1 VDSLRGGRLSAA
13 RETRAVMVAVPATFK
28 PAFRTV
34 ALIGRYKS
42 RDVAAPL
49 RSLGAFLATRG
60 CTVLLERETAA
71 AAGVEEF
78 PLVDY
83 AGIGARADL
92 AVVLGG
98 DGTMLAAARALA
110 ASGVP
115 LVGVNQGRLGFM
127 TDIALGAMT
136 ETLGGILEGRHT
148 VEARTM
154 LVAEVVRAGEPVFA
168 TSALND
174 VVVNKGASGRLI
186 ELVVR
191 VDGEFVYDLRSD
203 GLIIATPTGSTAY
216 ALSAN
221 GPIIQPTVPALALV
235 PISPHTL
242 SNRPIAVSDSCVVEM
257 TLKHGAD
264 ARLQCDGLAQ
274 IELAEGD
281 SITARRA
288 PHALQL
294 VHPQGYR
301 YYNMLRE
308 KLHWTESPL

>member
-1 VDSLRGGRLSAA
+1 
-13 RETRAVMVAVPATFK
+13 MVAMPAAFK
-28 PAFRTV
+28 TV

-49 RSLGAFLATRG
+49 RSLAAFLAGRG
-60 CTVLLERETAA
+60 CTVLVERETAA
-71 AAGVEEF
+71 EAGVEEF
-78 PLVDY
+78 PLADY
-83 AGIGARADL
+83 AGIGTRADL

-110 ASGVP
+110 GAGVP

-127 TDIALGAMT
+127 TDVAFGAMT
-136 ETLGGILEGRHT
+136 ETMGGILDGRYT

-154 LVAEVVRAGEPVFA
+154 LATEVVRAGAPIFA

-203 GLIIATPTGSTAY
+203 GLIVATPTGSTAY

-242 SNRPIAVSDSCVVEM
+242 SNRPIAVSDSCVVEI

-264 ARLQCDGLAQ
+264 ARLQTDGMPQ
-274 IELAEGD
+274 IDLAEGD
-281 SITARRA
+281 CITARRA
-288 PHALQL
+288 PYALKL
-294 VHPQGYR
+294 VHPEGYR

>member
-1 VDSLRGGRLSAA
+1 
-13 RETRAVMVAVPATFK
+13 MVAVPATFK
-28 PAFRTV
+28 PAAFRTV

-49 RSLGAFLATRG
+49 RSLGTLLAARG
-60 CTVLLERETAA
+60 CTVLLEADTAA
-71 AAGVEEF
+71 EAGVEEF

-83 AGIGARADL
+83 AGIGERADL

-98 DGTMLAAARALA
+98 DGTMLSAARALA

-127 TDIALGAMT
+127 TDIALGEMNATMGT
-136 ETLGGILEGRHT
+136 ILDGRYALESRTLL
-148 VEARTM
+148 A
-154 LVAEVVRAGEPVFA
+154 AEVLRAGAAVFG
-168 TSALND
+168 TNALND
-174 VVVNKGASGRLI
+174 VVVGKGASGRLI
-186 ELVVR
+186 ELEVR

-242 SNRPIAVSDSCVVEM
+242 SNRPIAVSDSCVVEV
-257 TLKHGAD
+257 TLKRGAD
-264 ARLQCDGLAQ
+264 ARLQCDGQ
-274 IELAEGD
+274 PQTELAEGD
-281 SITARRA
+281 CITARRA
-288 PHALQL
+288 PHAVKL
-294 VHPQGYR
+294 VHPEGYR

>member
-1 VDSLRGGRLSAA
+1 
-13 RETRAVMVAVPATFK
+13 MVAVSSTFK
-28 PAFRTV
+28 PAAFRTV

-42 RDVAAPL
+42 QDVATPL
-49 RSLGAFLATRG
+49 RGLGSFLTGRG
-60 CTVLLERETAA
+60 CTVLLEQETAA
-71 AAGVEEF
+71 ESGVAEF

-98 DGTMLAAARALA
+98 DGTMLSAARALA

-127 TDIALGAMT
+127 TDIVLDAMN
-136 ETLGGILEGRHT
+136 ETLGSILDGRYAL
-148 VEARTM
+148 EARTM
-154 LVAEVVRAGEPVFA
+154 LATEVVRAGKAIFA

-203 GLIIATPTGSTAY
+203 GLIVATPTGSTAY

-242 SNRPIAVSDSCVVEM
+242 SNRPIAVSDSCVVEVA
-257 TLKHGAD
+257 LKRGAD
-264 ARLQCDGLAQ
+264 ARLQTDGQPQ
-274 IELAEGD
+274 IELVEGD
-281 SITARRA
+281 CITTRRA
-288 PHALQL
+288 PHAAKL
-294 VHPQGYR
+294 VHPEGYR

-308 KLHWTESPL
+308 KLHWTENPG

>member
-1 VDSLRGGRLSAA
+1 
-13 RETRAVMVAVPATFK
+13 MVAVPSTFK
-28 PAFRTV
+28 PAFSTL

-49 RSLGAFLATRG
+49 RSLGAFLVARG
-60 CTVLLERETAA
+60 CTVLLETETAA
-71 AAGVEEF
+71 EAGVEEF
-78 PLVDY
+78 PLADY

-98 DGTMLAAARALA
+98 DGTMLSTARALA
-110 ASGVP
+110 AAGVP

-127 TDIALGAMT
+127 TDIALGEMN
-136 ETLGGILEGRHT
+136 ETMGSILDGRYS
-148 VEARTM
+148 VETRTM
-154 LVAEVVRAGEPVFA
+154 LATEVVRVGERIFA

-174 VVVNKGASGRLI
+174 VIVNKGASGRLI

-203 GLIIATPTGSTAY
+203 GLIVATPTGSTAY

-242 SNRPIAVSDSCVVEM
+242 SNRPIAVSDSCVVEI

-264 ARLQCDGLAQ
+264 ARLQSDGLPQ
-274 IELAEGD
+274 IDLVAGD
-281 SITARRA
+281 CVTARRA
-288 PHALQL
+288 PHALKL
-294 VHPQGYR
+294 VHPEGYQ

-308 KLHWTESPL
+308 KLHWSESAL